1 VTARF
6 GSRVRSAAE
15 EVTLRKSQSN
25 RTYQGIAG
33 IAAVAM
39 LPALAACSSSSSGG
53 LTKAEQ
59 SASAAASAAASRLG
73 ISPVPSLAPGGH
85 GPNGDISSP
94 VANPPSKTSPGGSEV
109 FPNVSQAN
117 SAKFTR
123 HLNKVKGVRAVTYY
137 PQFDQ
142 LQVYFS
148 KSATTAA
155 RERVHSYVITHDP
168 AAAGS
173 PSASPAATTSASP
186 TASAS

>member
-1 VTARF
+1 VTARS
-6 GSRVRSAAE
+6 GARVRSAAE
-15 EVTLRKSQSN
+15 EVTLRKSQSY
-25 RTYQGIAG
+25 RTNQRIAG
-33 IAAVAM
+33 IAAILM
-39 LPALAACSSSSSGG
+39 IPALAACSSSSSGG
-53 LTKAEQ
+53 QSEAEQ

-73 ISPVPSLAPGGH
+73 ISPIPSLAPGGH
-85 GPNGDISSP
+85 GPNGDITSP

-109 FPNVSQAN
+109 FPNVSQAD

-155 RERVHSYVITHDP
+155 RERVHRYVVTHDP

-173 PSASPAATTSASP
+173 PSSSPSATTSASP
-186 TASAS
+186 SASAP